1 VRTRTLHPNAAQAAT
16 TLPPMIDRRELGA
29 IFLGG
34 ALGALLRAG
43 LAEAL
48 PTEGAEWPWATF
60 LVNVAGTALLG
71 YWFTTLPH
79 TSYRRPLLT
88 TGFCGALTTFS
99 TVQLELVEMIDAGR
113 PAPAVLYLAVSVAAG
128 LAGAQ
133 MASAAARRAGA
144 A

>member
-1 VRTRTLHPNAAQAAT
+1 
-16 TLPPMIDRRELGA
+16 MIDRRELGA

-34 ALGALLRAG
+34 AIGALVRAG
-43 LAEAL
+43 LAEAF
-48 PTEGAEWPWATF
+48 PPGAGEWPWVTF
-60 LVNVAGTALLG
+60 TVNVAGAALLG
-71 YWFTTLPH
+71 YWFTTLSH

-113 PAPAVLYLAVSVAAG
+113 VGLAASYLAVSVAVG
-128 LAGAQ
+128 LAAAQ
-133 MASAAARRAGA
+133 AATAVGRRGEA

>member
-1 VRTRTLHPNAAQAAT
+1 
-16 TLPPMIDRRELGA
+16 MIDRRELGA

-34 ALGALLRAG
+34 AVGALVRAG

-48 PTEGAEWPWATF
+48 PDPGVGWPWATF
-60 LVNVAGTALLG
+60 VVNVVGAALLG

-79 TSYRRPLLT
+79 TQYRRPLLT

-99 TVQLELVEMIDAGR
+99 TVQVELVEMIDGGR
-113 PAPAVLYLAVSVAAG
+113 VPLACLYLGASVAAG
-128 LAGAQ
+128 LAGVQ
-133 MASAAARRAGA
+133 AATAVGRRTGA

>member
-1 VRTRTLHPNAAQAAT
+1 
-16 TLPPMIDRRELGA
+16 MIDRRELGA

-48 PTEGAEWPWATF
+48 PDPGVGWPWATF
-60 LVNVAGTALLG
+60 VVNVVGAALLG

-79 TSYRRPLLT
+79 TQYRRPLLT

-99 TVQLELVEMIDAGR
+99 TVQVELVEMIDAGR
-113 PAPAVLYLAVSVAAG
+113 VPLACIYLAASVAAG
-128 LAGAQ
+128 LAGVQVATVF
-133 MASAAARRAGA
+133 ARRTAAA
-144 A
+144 

>member
-1 VRTRTLHPNAAQAAT
+1 
-16 TLPPMIDRRELGA
+16 MIDRRELGA

-34 ALGALLRAG
+34 MVGALLRAA

-48 PTEGAEWPWATF
+48 PDPGAGWPWATF
-60 LVNVAGTALLG
+60 LVNVTGAALLG

-79 TSYRRPLLT
+79 TRYRRPLLT

-99 TVQLELVEMIDAGR
+99 TVQLELLEMLDAGR
-113 PAPAVLYLAVSVAAG
+113 LGLAFLYLAVSVAAG
-128 LAGAQ
+128 LVAAQ
-133 MASAAARRAGA
+133 AATAVARRAEA

>member
-1 VRTRTLHPNAAQAAT
+1 
-16 TLPPMIDRRELGA
+16 MIDRRELAA

-48 PTEGAEWPWATF
+48 PAGGAEWPWATF
-60 LVNVAGTALLG
+60 LVNIAGAALLG

-99 TVQLELVEMIDAGR
+99 TVQLELVEILDAGR
-113 PAPAVLYLAVSVAAG
+113 VGLAALYLSLSLAAG
-128 LAGAQ
+128 LAGVQ
-133 MASAAARRAGA
+133 AATALARRAEA

>member
-1 VRTRTLHPNAAQAAT
+1 
-16 TLPPMIDRRELGA
+16 MIDRRELGA

-34 ALGALLRAG
+34 ALGALVRAG

-48 PTEGAEWPWATF
+48 PDPGVGWPWATF
-60 LVNVAGTALLG
+60 VVNVIGAALLG
-71 YWFTTLPH
+71 YWFTVLPH
-79 TSYRRPLLT
+79 SQYRRPLLT

-99 TVQLELVEMIDAGR
+99 TVQVELVEMLDAGR
-113 PAPAVLYLAVSVAAG
+113 LPLASTYLVVSVAAG

-133 MASAAARRAGA
+133 AATGVGRRTGA

>member
-1 VRTRTLHPNAAQAAT
+1 MV
-16 TLPPMIDRRELGA
+16 DRRELGA

-34 ALGALLRAG
+34 ALGALVRAG

-48 PTEGAEWPWATF
+48 ADPGVGWPWATF
-60 LVNVAGTALLG
+60 LVNVAGAALLG

-79 TSYRRPLLT
+79 TQYRRPLLT

-99 TVQLELVEMIDAGR
+99 TVQVELVEMIDAGR
-113 PAPAVLYLAVSVAAG
+113 VALACLYLGASVFAG
-128 LAGAQ
+128 LVGAQ
-133 MASAAARRAGA
+133 AATVVARRTEA

>member
-1 VRTRTLHPNAAQAAT
+1 VGPDAI
-16 TLPPMIDRRELGA
+16 TLPPVIDRRELGA

-34 ALGALLRAG
+34 ALGALVRAG

-48 PTEGAEWPWATF
+48 PAAGADWPWATF
-60 LVNVAGTALLG
+60 LVNVVGAALLG
-71 YWFTTLPH
+71 YWFTTLPR

-99 TVQLELVEMIDAGR
+99 TVQLELVEMLDAGKLTL
-113 PAPAVLYLAVSVAAG
+113 AVLYLAASVAAG
-128 LAGAQ
+128 LTGAQ
-133 MASAAARRAGA
+133 AATAAARRTGA

>member
-1 VRTRTLHPNAAQAAT
+1 MV
-16 TLPPMIDRRELGA
+16 DRRELGA

-34 ALGALLRAG
+34 AVGALLRAG

-48 PTEGAEWPWATF
+48 PPEAGEWPWVTF
-60 LVNVAGTALLG
+60 VVNLIGTALLG
-71 YWFTTLPH
+71 YWFTTLSH
-79 TSYRRPLLT
+79 TRYRRPLLT

-99 TVQLELVEMIDAGR
+99 TVQLELVEMLDAGR
-113 PAPAVLYLAVSVAAG
+113 TGLAIVYLGASLAAG

-133 MASAAARRAGA
+133 AATAVGRRQGA

>member
-1 VRTRTLHPNAAQAAT
+1 
-16 TLPPMIDRRELGA
+16 MIDRRELGA

-34 ALGALLRAG
+34 ALGAVLRAG

-48 PTEGAEWPWATF
+48 PPTAGAWPWATF
-60 LVNVAGTALLG
+60 LVNIVGAALLG
-71 YWFTTLPH
+71 YWYTTLPH

-113 PAPAVLYLAVSVAAG
+113 LGVAILYLVTSVAAG

-133 MASAAARRAGA
+133 MATAVARRAGTV
-144 A
+144 